1 MCLGP
6 QTCFLFPAL
15 YIAIS
20 ASCHKSSSCLLFFFL
35 NLGDKNEVS
44 FHCFLLFWGHF
55 IGRKMIQFLWLL
67 HRLILQSICVCV
79 SLSLPLK
86 TAAEMKVV
94 KRWRR
99 NIHLALSPTIP
110 VCFRPIAS
118 SPSLYLSPSAPLSLC
133 LQGKSCS
140 LSNYLCDSLL
150 ACVCVCVVRATERRR
165 IVPACKS
172 ISLTS

>member
-1 MCLGP
+1 MLVC
-6 QTCFLFPAL
+6 
-15 YIAIS
+15 
-20 ASCHKSSSCLLFFFL
+20 
-35 NLGDKNEVS
+35 V
-44 FHCFLLFWGHF
+44 
-55 IGRKMIQFLWLL
+55 
-67 HRLILQSICVCV
+67 CVCV
-79 SLSLPLK
+79 SLFLPLK

-150 ACVCVCVVRATERRR
+150 ACVCVCGACNRKKTDSSSLQVNIADLIAMHYLSLLLLLFFAYPFAVTDPRNERDQALASMSVAHSKRGNQYEGKQ
-165 IVPACKS
+165 KS
-172 ISLTS
+172 E